1 MSLFPR
7 TLRDLIATP
16 IPNEQVLTQYSQIL
30 DGVEAAHLIN
40 VWHRD
45 LKPEN
50 ILYNESSDLLIVAD
64 FGIAH
69 FAVQELATIIKTKAK
84 DRLANF
90 QYSAPEQRQK
100 NGNVDHRA
108 DIFALGLILNEM
120 FTGEIIQGSGYRT
133 IGSVNEGFAYLDPL
147 IEKMV
152 QQNPDSR
159 PHSIDEI
166 KKDLIGRRND
176 FISRQKL
183 NELKNKV
190 VPVEEVDDPL
200 INNPVEVESFDFKD
214 GYLIFVLNSTPNHD
228 WVKEFQN
235 PRGGHSFT
243 QGICE
248 PHMFEFQGNTAR
260 IRANK
265 QFAQRI
271 IDHFKNYLSPA
282 NTTYKAVKI
291 EDAQRREREEKER
304 LRRQVQEEQERQEL
318 LKQLKL

>member
-1 MSLFPR
+1 MPVLRNVTFST
-7 TLRDLIATP
+7 TLRELIATP
-16 IPNEQVLTQYSQIL
+16 IPHEQVLTKFSQIL
-30 DGVEAAHLIN
+30 DGVEAAHLTD

-69 FAVQELATIIKTKAK
+69 FSVQELATIIKTKAK

-100 NGNVDHRA
+100 RGNVDHRA

-120 FTGEIIQGSGYRT
+120 FTGDLIQGSGYRT

-147 IEKMV
+147 VETMV

-183 NELKNKV
+183 NELKKQSGSCGRSRR
-190 VPVEEVDDPL
+190 PTHRQ
-200 INNPVEVESFDFKD
+200 S
-214 GYLIFVLNSTPNHD
+214 S
-228 WVKEFQN
+228 
-235 PRGGHSFT
+235 GG
-243 QGICE
+243 
-248 PHMFEFQGNTAR
+248 
-260 IRANK
+260 
-265 QFAQRI
+265 
-271 IDHFKNYLSPA
+271 
-282 NTTYKAVKI
+282 
-291 EDAQRREREEKER
+291 
-304 LRRQVQEEQERQEL
+304 
-318 LKQLKL
+318 